1 MKTFQSSFRQLSFL
15 MAFVVLAVSCQKDEK
30 PEAPELP
37 PLSSLE
43 MEFVDFV
50 NPKSVNAT
58 ESYQNRNLAVLHVAF
73 WNTVVFVHM
82 AVPVA
87 AFREAFN
94 HQPVLQG
101 DGRWLWTYTVGV
113 AQANYTARLY
123 ATAGGVF
130 TQWEMYLSKTGPG
143 AFTDFL
149 WYSGQSH
156 IGNTQG
162 SWTLFKSPAEAVPF
176 IDIDWYR
183 NSNGTRGITYTN
195 VVPGGPE
202 NGGFISHKITNDTP
216 YDAAYEIYNKGQD
229 NHVEIRWSRLTKAG
243 QIKDPKFFGNEQF
256 HCWDSTGAD
265 TDCP

>member
-1 MKTFQSSFRQLSFL
+1 MQTLKSSFRLLSFL

-113 AQANYTARLY
+113 AQANYTASKNASGIAAPITDLASDPVLDLPSGNGNAR
-123 ATAGGVF
+123 GG
-130 TQWEMYLSKTGPG
+130 
-143 AFTDFL
+143 
-149 WYSGQSH
+149 GQAS
-156 IGNTQG
+156 
-162 SWTLFKSPAEAVPF
+162 
-176 IDIDWYR
+176 
-183 NSNGTRGITYTN
+183 
-195 VVPGGPE
+195 
-202 NGGFISHKITNDTP
+202 
-216 YDAAYEIYNKGQD
+216 
-229 NHVEIRWSRLTKAG
+229 
-243 QIKDPKFFGNEQF
+243 
-256 HCWDSTGAD
+256 
-265 TDCP
+265 